1 MAHAPDDAYAAGRLI
16 QWGLQPRERPAQEPE
31 YLELINRYLDISDFK
46 VLVQSVAR
54 GLGLQILDVG
64 EHGLVLAPDG
74 ESAFAF
80 RASDF
85 RPGKT
90 VDERLLDGLV
100 QIAIATTIFP
110 RARDLADDPTLAR
123 PPVTVDEVEENLRT
137 VCDRLQEAARGAPD
151 PEASDEVA
159 GLEEAW
165 RLYQRRL
172 ASMATKDARQA
183 ERSTRRIIEY
193 GLERLCEF
201 GCFVRVAAREPTEY
215 QPTWRYQVL
224 VRDLAATTVY
234 QAVRQALEAGDTS

>member
-1 MAHAPDDAYAAGRLI
+1 MAHEPDDAYAAGRLL
-16 QWGLQPRERPAQEPE
+16 QWGLRPRERPAQEPE
-31 YLELINRYLDISDFK
+31 YLQLVNRYLDASPFK
-46 VLVQSVAR
+46 LLVQSLAR
-54 GLGLQILDVG
+54 GLGLHILDVG
-64 EHGLVLAPDG
+64 EHGLVLAPAG

-80 RASDF
+80 HASDF

-100 QIAIATTIFP
+100 QVAIATTIFP

-123 PPVTVDEVEENLRT
+123 PPASIDEVEENLRT
-137 VCDRLQEAARGAPD
+137 VCNRLEQAARGQPD
-151 PEASDEVA
+151 PQASEELA

-183 ERSTRRIIEY
+183 ERSTRRVIEHA
-193 GLERLCEF
+193 LERLCEF
-201 GCFVRVAAREPTEY
+201 GCFVRVNAKERTEY

-234 QAVRQALEAGDTS
+234 QAVRQALETGANG